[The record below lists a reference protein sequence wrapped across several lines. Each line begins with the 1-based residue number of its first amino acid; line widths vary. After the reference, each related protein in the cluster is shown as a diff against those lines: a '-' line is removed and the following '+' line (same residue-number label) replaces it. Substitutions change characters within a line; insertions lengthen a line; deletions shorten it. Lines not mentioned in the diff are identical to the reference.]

1 MTPMQQL
8 KSNLKTLSENLSE
21 NFVEINLNKAKS
33 KVKYVQKADDEY
45 CLCFP
50 DEDNIDTFDKKEI
63 KSDFIKLFK
72 TKTKTENYSI
82 ALHFYFL
89 NREESDYVM
98 NVSLQTKNK
107 KNDNVTFIISK
118 DFSIEEFKEKLNEI
132 NKTLVINKSLETI
145 VNNIKKNF
153 LDNFKA
159 DLKNEFVKRPMP

>member
-82 ALHFYFL
+82 A
-89 NREESDYVM
+89 
-98 NVSLQTKNK
+98 
-107 KNDNVTFIISK
+107 
-118 DFSIEEFKEKLNEI
+118 
-132 NKTLVINKSLETI
+132 
-145 VNNIKKNF
+145 
-153 LDNFKA
+153 
-159 DLKNEFVKRPMP
+159 